1 MNTSFSGA
9 GKITSRTNPIY
20 PTMANIGFFQV
31 PADDV
36 GRARKF
42 YQSLLDW
49 KIEPDT
55 TLSNKTLE
63 WQNIIT
69 GEPEPGTMNEGGL
82 YKRMGPGPIMNFV
95 IVQEFDSVLAK
106 VTGLGGKVVMPKNEI
121 NNVGT
126 VAVIQD
132 TEGNILGLW
141 KPLVQ

>member
-1 MNTSFSGA
+1 
-9 GKITSRTNPIY
+9 
-20 PTMANIGFFQV
+20 MANIGFFQV

-36 GRARKF
+36 SRAKTF
-42 YQSLLDW
+42 YQSLLGW

-55 TLSNKTLE
+55 TLENKTLE
-63 WQNIIT
+63 WQNITT
-69 GEPEPGTMNEGGL
+69 GDPEPGRMNAGGL

-95 IVQEFDSVLAK
+95 VIRDFDTVITR